1 MLKPSRL
8 RVKESTF
15 DKSSCIK
22 QTIYQNSHSSYMLFS
37 YLSWTAASDG
47 WSLTTLFSTKMRG
60 GGEQPQE
67 HQHPCPILLTF
78 CPPLCKNQKKPEVD
92 KKSQACEE
100 TLTLTK
106 GFVFSSCK
114 CSKQSVSCLLTLTQS
129 EHFIWSGCFQICSG
143 NNNTLLHAYE
153 VIHLIKK
160 DMFRSRV
167 KYF

>member
-1 MLKPSRL
+1 MYKIDYLP
-8 RVKESTF
+8 
-15 DKSSCIK
+15 K
-22 QTIYQNSHSSYMLFS
+22 QSFLIYVIFISILDCCFRWLEFNNTLLYQNE
-37 YLSWTAASDG
+37 
-47 WSLTTLFSTKMRG
+47 G